1 MGEAKLRGSFEERKA
16 MAAECER
23 KARLE
28 RAKRDA
34 LRPRGKSR
42 FSSLLTAAL
51 AMGAGSFFSSKK

>member
-1 MGEAKLRGSFEERKA
+1 MGEAKRRGSFEERKA
-16 MAAECER
+16 TAAERER
-23 KARLE
+23 LARIE

-51 AMGAGSFFSSKK
+51 AIGAGSFFSSKK

>member
-16 MAAECER
+16 MAAERKR

-34 LRPRGKSR
+34 LHPRGKSR
-42 FSSLLTAAL
+42 FSSLLASAL
-51 AMGAGSFFSSKK
+51 AIGAGSVISIKK

>member
-16 MAAECER
+16 MAAERER

-42 FSSLLTAAL
+42 LSSLLTTAL
-51 AMGAGSFFSSKK
+51 VIGAGSFFSSKK

>member
-16 MAAECER
+16 MAAERER

-34 LRPRGKSR
+34 LR
-42 FSSLLTAAL
+42 FAL
-51 AMGAGSFFSSKK
+51 AVSLVFPLFLRPPSP

>member
-16 MAAECER
+16 MAAEREH

-34 LRPRGKSR
+34 LRPQGKSR
-42 FSSLLTAAL
+42 LSTLLASAL
-51 AMGAGSFFSSKK
+51 VIGAGSFFPSKK